1 MAPAF
6 WLGGSRCAPRSA
18 SPQRN
23 GGERVS
29 AALNS
34 CKWCFAEVITS
45 IAPYMVQYFLKK
57 LPVSHVLQNIIG
69 RHADALI
76 MNLSIK
82 TRGIFYGP
90 FITFPGLGDADKD
103 AFSEGDE
110 GILKA
115 RQDSRY
121 DRVERKRTMDGGA
134 SWQTMASV
142 RDVERRQS
150 EQFQSSESLIAAGR
164 LREGAGAV
172 LGLVRRRHAH
182 AGAPTPL
189 AASTRIPH
197 PRASPPA

>member
-1 MAPAF
+1 
-6 WLGGSRCAPRSA
+6 
-18 SPQRN
+18 
-23 GGERVS
+23 
-29 AALNS
+29 
-34 CKWCFAEVITS
+34 
-45 IAPYMVQYFLKK
+45 
-57 LPVSHVLQNIIG
+57 
-69 RHADALI
+69 

-115 RQDSRY
+115 RQDGRY

-150 EQFQSSESLIAAGR
+150 EQFQSSESLIAASR
-164 LREGAGAV
+164 LREEAGYVMDLIRV
-172 LGLVRRRHAH
+172 LQSHAGGRRRWAVMQAIRKLRAE
-182 AGAPTPL
+182 AGTPVPENFEHGVES
-189 AASTRIPH
+189 AFQQHCVGSGVFNKSKGTTK
-197 PRASPPA
+197 PALFHWPLGKVGGVWAVYPDKADAWIAERR